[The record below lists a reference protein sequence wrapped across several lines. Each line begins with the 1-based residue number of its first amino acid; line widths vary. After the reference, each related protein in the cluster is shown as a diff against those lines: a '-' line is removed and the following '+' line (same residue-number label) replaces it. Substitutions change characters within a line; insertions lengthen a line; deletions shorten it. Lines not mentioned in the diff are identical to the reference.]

1 MNLTKKQA
9 IEEHRKMWTWIAER
23 IKNDD
28 GKYSEKLYKHVVYRM
43 KREYL
48 ELYFPGEDVRAYY
61 FCCEYTF
68 NMHSNTLCAHCS
80 IVWGDEDTNVE
91 TGCINLQSSPY
102 RSLKYLIYPFDK
114 RLAYNKALRIANL
127 PERSEAEET
136 DQDPDD
142 GNPWSFIRCHVI
154 VEGRKDHE

>member
-9 IEEHRKMWTWIAER
+9 IEEHRKMWTWIAEL

-28 GKYSEKLYKHVVYRM
+28 GKYYSEKLYKNIIYKM

-48 ELYFPGEDVRAYY
+48 ELYLPGEDVRAYC

-68 NMHSNTLCAHCS
+68 NMYPKTFCACAHCP
-80 IVWGDEDTNVE
+80 IVWGDEDKNVE
-91 TGCINLQSSPY
+91 MGCSNLRSSPY
-102 RSLKYLIYPFDK
+102 RSLKRLVYPFDK
-114 RLAYNKALRIANL
+114 RLAYNEALRIANL
-127 PERSEAEET
+127 PERSETEET

-142 GNPWSFIRCHVI
+142 GKPWSFDQMSRY
-154 VEGRKDHE
+154 R

>member
-9 IEEHRKMWTWIAER
+9 IEEHRKMWTWIAEQ

-28 GKYSEKLYKHVVYRM
+28 GKYSEKLYNHVVYRM
-43 KREYL
+43 KREYV
-48 ELYFPGEDVRAYY
+48 ELYFPGEAVRAYC

-68 NMHSNTLCAHCS
+68 NMHPNTLCAHCP

-91 TGCINLQSSPY
+91 TDCINTQSSPY
-102 RSLKYLIYPFDK
+102 RSLKCLIYPFDK
-114 RLAYNKALRIANL
+114 RLAYNKALKIANL
-127 PERSEAEET
+127 PERSEAEEN

-142 GNPWSFIRCHVI
+142 GKPWSFDQMSRY
-154 VEGRKDHE
+154 R